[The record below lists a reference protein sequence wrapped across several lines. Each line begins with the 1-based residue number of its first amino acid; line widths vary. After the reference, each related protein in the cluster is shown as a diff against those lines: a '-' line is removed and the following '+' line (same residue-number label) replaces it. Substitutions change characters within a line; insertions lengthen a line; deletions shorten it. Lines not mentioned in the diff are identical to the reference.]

1 LKLIRLSAA
10 LALLLPLTVAAQT
23 VPYNFSGSVPA
34 APTAAVNLSWQHDS
48 SSPANLSAYLTLSQI
63 AALFQS
69 LTGCNTPTWLWSP
82 EDGVC
87 HAPSSGSITGVTGT
101 APIVSSGGAAPVISI
116 TQATTSTPGYLSS
129 ADWNTFNG
137 KQAALTNPV
146 TGPGSGA
153 TPGHVALM
161 GNTQGTAI
169 TDSGAAL
176 PTTASWPN
184 PGSCTNQF
192 VISLANGSSP
202 SCGSVNSNDVNNT
215 VMVNGSNST
224 TTPGMVPVS
233 TSAAGAYAPGDL
245 WLREVIV
252 TASCNGTMA
261 AAGLSLPATS
271 APSPVCRTGTN
282 VQTGYLQFV
291 ASQCA
296 QFQDEIPG
304 DWDTA
309 NGPEVRLN
317 YAQSGSTASQSI
329 VFTVQA
335 AASTTTDDA
344 AFTAAQTFSTTTTG
358 GTANTPYSQS
368 LQLNS
373 TSITGWA
380 AGDVANFKVCTASG
394 SSATANLQ
402 SVTLTWPH
410 KTPGVAEAN

>member
-1 LKLIRLSAA
+1 MKLIRLSAA

-48 SSPANLSAYLTLSQI
+48 STPANLSAYLTLSQI

-153 TPGHVALM
+153 TVGHPAVM
-161 GNTQGTAI
+161 NSTSG
-169 TDSGAAL
+169 DSIIDG
-176 PTTASWPN
+176 
-184 PGSCTNQF
+184 GS
-192 VISLANGSSP
+192 
-202 SCGSVNSNDVNNT
+202 T
-215 VMVNGSNST
+215 VMVDGANST
-224 TTPGMVPVS
+224 TTPGMVPMS